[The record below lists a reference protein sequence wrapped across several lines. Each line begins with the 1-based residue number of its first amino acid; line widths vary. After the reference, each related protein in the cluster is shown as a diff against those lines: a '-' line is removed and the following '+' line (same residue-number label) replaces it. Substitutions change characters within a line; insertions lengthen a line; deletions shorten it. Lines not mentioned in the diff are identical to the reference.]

1 MARGRRQRWQQ
12 QPLPQHQP
20 QHQSHSH
27 ACRRAAPPIWW
38 QECRCRCALST
49 ACLHLL
55 TIGSSARPRL
65 AVAVCAS
72 LMCCPVSSR
81 VCVCRASRACCAF
94 YKRRRSGCELTRRR
108 EITFERILHINT
120 KRVQD
125 RAPKNYRSHT
135 RMTFHQKSRHQPC
148 FFSKLRLQP
157 FDLVHK
163 PLLQPLR
170 SQIGADDVHAERN
183 HRGGVSGSLGMA
195 V

>member
-1 MARGRRQRWQQ
+1 M
-12 QPLPQHQP
+12 
-20 QHQSHSH
+20 
-27 ACRRAAPPIWW
+27 
-38 QECRCRCALST
+38 
-49 ACLHLL
+49 
-55 TIGSSARPRL
+55 
-65 AVAVCAS
+65 
-72 LMCCPVSSR
+72 SSR
-81 VCVCRASRACCAF
+81 VVCRASRACCAF

-195 V
+195 VWAERLEACDGFAPLVGSGATGRPRPGRWRRRAMQKPLSVARTMWERLRAGGQILIGAPAIISPLAEYGPACEA